1 MPAPSEV
8 RALGFPYRPIEVVGI
23 VPRPPLP
30 PPPPPPA
37 MQPAAIPGAAPQ
49 TEPAAAGDQQA
60 AAGVLST
67 RALPAAAQ
75 GLAVQPQSNSPG
87 LPEQLK
93 GVEMPQEVLLLQ
105 GAVEDSLTAQAHVP
119 VAQQQQQQQ
128 QIADAL
134 PSQGAGLAANGAA
147 STAKHHLAAASVS
160 VGADPDA
167 MAGPAAARLAKAYAL
182 AQPEQLP
189 SALMWTMQHWLLVVQ
204 VTVMAGAVAML
215 AAYSRQR
222 RLGSP
227 RTLPLFSLPCTRL
240 IRKP

>member
-37 MQPAAIPGAAPQ
+37 LQPAATPGAVPQ

-60 AAGVLST
+60 AAGMLST
-67 RALPAAAQ
+67 IALPAAAQ
-75 GLAVQPQSNSPG
+75 GMTMQPNSPG

-93 GVEMPQEVLLLQ
+93 GVEMPQEVVLLQ
-105 GAVEDSLTAQAHVP
+105 GAVKDSLLAQAHSLP

-134 PSQGAGLAANGAA
+134 PSNGAGLRADGAA
-147 STAKHHLAAASVS
+147 RAALNHLAAASVS

-167 MAGPAAARLAKAYAL
+167 MAWPAAARSAKAYAL

-227 RTLPLFSLPCTRL
+227 RPLPLFSLPCTRL
-240 IRKP
+240 VRKP